1 MTPRDYPPPPSRYY
15 DEVVETLPRLDGL
28 TVAVTGSTSGT
39 GEVYARTAGRLGAR
53 VIVLNRP
60 SARADA
66 ATDRLRDGGADVVPV
81 ACDLQSFESVR
92 DAGEQVRAVAAG
104 GLDVLCNNAGVMGL
118 PDQATSDGCDV
129 QMQTNHLSHFLLTS
143 LLWPAL
149 QQGADA
155 RGRARVVSHSSGARR
170 GPALKAEYFER
181 RGGHLGGDGFPGF
194 GKWRRY
200 QQSKLANLLF
210 SYALLE
216 RMPAEDQARGIQV
229 LTAHPGPT
237 NSGLQAKTGRAGGT
251 RMLDRAILI
260 ARSRSLILWRTGRS
274 ASSAPRSIRPRRPA
288 SSTVPSVAASPARRC
303 LWSPSVI
310 PPRRRSSG
318 RRAWQPPVSP
328 TTSGCAQTSLK

>member
-15 DEVVETLPRLDGL
+15 DQVVETLPRLDGL

-66 ATDRLRDGGADVVPV
+66 ATDRLRDGGVDVVPV

-92 DAGEQVRAVAAG
+92 DAGEQVRAVAVG

-118 PDQATSDGCDV
+118 PDQATPDGCDV

-143 LLWPAL
+143 LVWPVL
-149 QQGADA
+149 QRGAEA

-170 GPALKAEYFER
+170 GPALKAEYLER

-237 NSGLQAKTGRAGGT
+237 NSGLKAKTGRAGGT
-251 RMLDRAILI
+251 RMLDRAILNRTLKVAHSVEDGALGI
-260 ARSRSLILWRTGRS
+260 IRASFDPAAQTGEFYGPAGRGEPGPPVLMEPERDPASEKILWETSLATTGVTDFFGVRTGL
-274 ASSAPRSIRPRRPA
+274 
-288 SSTVPSVAASPARRC
+288 T
-303 LWSPSVI
+303 
-310 PPRRRSSG
+310 
-318 RRAWQPPVSP
+318 
-328 TTSGCAQTSLK
+328 